1 MNDTSS
7 RTEKKLIQMM
17 VQKSEVE
24 KLFMAAS
31 IMDMARS
38 ITLSAILEE
47 MPDISPGELREEFF
61 RRWYWEDFEPKEREK
76 IIEAYRLRTE
86 LNNLPFSAEV

>member
-7 RTEKKLIQMM
+7 GAEKKLLQMM
-17 VQKSEVE
+17 MQKSKVE

-31 IMDMARS
+31 IFDMARS
-38 ITLSAILEE
+38 ITRSAILEE
-47 MPDISPGELREEFF
+47 MPGISPGQLREEFF

-76 IIEAYRLRTE
+76 IIEAYRLRDE
-86 LNNLPFSAEV
+86 SSNLPV